1 MAYREFSLE
10 QVKKQFQLRNKYGQ
24 LFDDIPPVQ
33 PSSWLQK
40 SLSMGK
46 KLAFASASEK
56 ARSEFIVAPILLEL
70 EDKNSDAVS
79 VFSGIRLDADQES
92 GLRGECDFILSC
104 QPLNI
109 SLEAPILCL
118 VEAKKHDISDGLG
131 QCIAQM
137 LGAQKFNEL
146 NQEAI
151 ETIYGC
157 VTTGAEWQFMKLI
170 GDNVYFDQERYYLS
184 DLDKILGIF
193 QSLIDEYKA

>member
-10 QVKKQFQLRNKYGQ
+10 QVKKQFQLQNHYKQ
-24 LFDDIPPVQ
+24 LFIDIVPVQ
-33 PSSWLQK
+33 PSSWLK
-40 SLSMGK
+40 ESLSMGT

-70 EDKNSDAVS
+70 EKKNSDAIS
-79 VFSGIRLDADQES
+79 IFSGIRLDADQES

-146 NQEAI
+146 NQETI

-157 VTTGAEWQFMKLI
+157 VTTGAEWQFMKLT
-170 GDNVYFDQERYYLS
+170 GNNVYFDQERYYLS
-184 DLDKILGIF
+184 DLDKILGIL
-193 QSLIDEYKA
+193 QLLVDKYKT